1 MNIQLLALDLDG
13 KVLTVTKDL
22 SMRNIDAI
30 RRAASRG
37 IRIIPTSGRTFGNIP
52 EEILSLPGVTHTITS
67 TGAAVVEMKSGQS
80 IYRQDISAETTAAIL
95 EILKEF
101 PVQPSAYIE
110 GQMYDYEQIDLENLK
125 AVHGI
130 GSLDKRI
137 RVPDLA
143 EFIRERGVG
152 VEKLFVL
159 YLDRS
164 CAVAVKEALADIPG
178 ILFTSSGECNMEI
191 NAAGATKGNALAWLC
206 SRLNI
211 PREAVMAIGDGHND
225 LTMLSFA
232 GYPIAMEN
240 AVEELK
246 AQAVDVTLSCEE
258 SGVAHAIER
267 YLDRMDIRCEN

>member
-1 MNIQLLALDLDG
+1 MFIYA
-13 KVLTVTKDL
+13 VPVSYTHL
-22 SMRNIDAI
+22 SN
-30 RRAASRG
+30 
-37 IRIIPTSGRTFGNIP
+37 
-52 EEILSLPGVTHTITS
+52 
-67 TGAAVVEMKSGQS
+67 GAAVVEMKSGQS

-211 PREAVMAIGDGHND
+211 CLLYTSCFQRSSSRASCGVSHGFPGISRV
-225 LTMLSFA
+225 TMRFLPAAASIISPSLS
-232 GYPIAMEN
+232 
-240 AVEELK
+240 
-246 AQAVDVTLSCEE
+246 
-258 SGVAHAIER
+258 R
-267 YLDRMDIRCEN
+267 IRLM

>member
-1 MNIQLLALDLDG
+1 M
-13 KVLTVTKDL
+13 
-22 SMRNIDAI
+22 
-30 RRAASRG
+30 
-37 IRIIPTSGRTFGNIP
+37 
-52 EEILSLPGVTHTITS
+52 
-67 TGAAVVEMKSGQS
+67 
-80 IYRQDISAETTAAIL
+80 
-95 EILKEF
+95 
-101 PVQPSAYIE
+101 
-110 GQMYDYEQIDLENLK
+110 
-125 AVHGI
+125 
-130 GSLDKRI
+130 
-137 RVPDLA
+137 PDLA

-164 CAVAVKEALADIPG
+164 CAVAVREALADIPG